1 MSLIYINFVEA
12 QYFYMEKELISFLVL
27 YEKKM
32 VLSNIF

>member
-1 MSLIYINFVEA
+1 MSLIYINFVEP

-27 YEKKM
+27 YEKRM